1 MHALPE
7 FTSIHERPSN
17 RDRLDAWYRK
27 ALPMLTQTPT
37 TWSRLR
43 VRGDAIKRQWR
54 AYWHQRDTLKFNTI
68 THFQSRNP
76 A

>member
-7 FTSIHERPSN
+7 FTSIHDCPAN

-27 ALPMLTQTPT
+27 VLPLLTQTPT

-43 VRGDAIKRQWR
+43 GRGEAVKRQWR
-54 AYWHQRDTLKFNTI
+54 AYWKQRDGM
-68 THFQSRNP
+68 QSSDIIPIRTTSE
-76 A
+76 